1 MADEIQDTAVIEGT
15 PQVRFLRNPENP
27 TIYSPLIDIRTSQH
41 GLHLLTFVPPA
52 AAPADVMM
60 KNGQPTIE
68 IRSDAELLV
77 PLDSVERVIR
87 DLCFQFK
94 NVLMTRLK
102 RDAAA
107 AGLEVPADDEIVFN
121 GLEDIFDVGRTRPAP
136 DEDSA

>member
-1 MADEIQDTAVIEGT
+1 MADETQDTAVIEGT
-15 PQVRFLRNPENP
+15 PMVRFLRNPANA
-27 TIYSPLIDIRTSQH
+27 TIYAPLIDIRTSQH

-52 AAPADVMM
+52 AAPADVMV

-107 AGLEVPADDEIVFN
+107 AGLEVPADEDIVFA
-121 GLEDIFDVGRTRPAP
+121 GLEDVFDVGRTRPAP
-136 DEDSA
+136 DEEDA